1 MALLQPYKSP
11 SVTPERLAKL
21 RATLDRRQPDLTVLA
36 DYVHKPHNI
45 AAIIR
50 TCDAVGIGEVQLA
63 MRERDQH
70 RFRTKSGTALGSDR
84 WVDVSLH
91 DDIGDSVKT
100 LQGNGMQVV
109 AAHLSPRAVHYREV
123 DYTKPTALLLGAE
136 KHGVSDDIAELVDQP
151 IIIPMMGMVQ
161 SFNVSV
167 AAAII
172 LSEAQ
177 HQREK
182 AGLYD
187 SCRLDD
193 KNYTRT
199 LFCWAH
205 ARVADYCERHEIP
218 YPDMDDDGNLDPE
231 FLERYRQKD

>member
-1 MALLQPYKSP
+1 M
-11 SVTPERLAKL
+11 TPERLAKL

-45 AAIIR
+45 AAIVR

-63 MRERDQH
+63 MGERDQR
-70 RFRTKSGTALGSDR
+70 RFKTASGTALGSDR
-84 WVDVSLH
+84 WVDVSLR
-91 DDIGDSVKT
+91 DDIAGSVEA
-100 LQGNGMQVV
+100 LQAQGVQVV
-109 AAHLSPRAVHYREV
+109 AAHLDERAVPYREV
-123 DYTKPTALLLGAE
+123 DYTRPTALLLGAE
-136 KHGVSDDIAELVDQP
+136 KNGVSDAVAKQVDQP

-177 HQREK
+177 HQRAL

-187 SCRLDD
+187 HCRLERAQ
-193 KNYTRT
+193 YERT
-199 LFCWAH
+199 LFRWAH
-205 ARVADYCERHEIP
+205 PKVANYCDRHGVDYP
-218 YPDMDDDGNLDPE
+218 SMDEDGTLDPE
-231 FLERYRQKD
+231 FLARYRQ

>member
-1 MALLQPYKSP
+1 M
-11 SVTPERLAKL
+11 TPERLAKL

-36 DYVHKPHNI
+36 DYVHKPHNV

-63 MRERDQH
+63 MGDFDKK

-84 WVDVSLH
+84 WVNVTLKDS
-91 DDIGDSVKT
+91 IGDSVKA
-100 LQGNGMQVV
+100 LQADGVQVV
-109 AAHLSPRAVHYREV
+109 AAHLSDRAVSYREV

-136 KHGVSDDIAELVDQP
+136 KDGVSDEIAELVDQP

-177 HQREK
+177 HQRDK

-187 SCRLDD
+187 SCRLDKETYD
-193 KNYTRT
+193 TT

-205 ARVADYCERHEIP
+205 ARVADYCNRHELD
-218 YPDMDDDGNLDPE
+218 YPSMDEDGNLDPE
-231 FLERYRQKD
+231 FLARYRQ

>member
-1 MALLQPYKSP
+1 
-11 SVTPERLAKL
+11 VTPERLAKL
-21 RATLDRRQPDLTVLA
+21 RATLDRRQPDLSVLA

-50 TCDAVGIGEVQLA
+50 TCDAVGIGNVQLA
-63 MRERDQH
+63 MGDRDKQ
-70 RFRTKSGTALGSDR
+70 RFKTASGTALGSDR
-84 WVDVSLH
+84 WVDVQLH
-91 DDIGDSVKT
+91 DDIASTVDSMQA
-100 LQGNGMQVV
+100 QGVQVV
-109 AAHLSPRAVHYREV
+109 AAHLSPKAVSYREV

-136 KHGVSDDIAELVDQP
+136 KNGVSDVIAEQVDQP

-182 AGLYD
+182 AGMYD
-187 SCRLDD
+187 ARSLDQKTFD
-193 KNYTRT
+193 TT
-199 LFCWAH
+199 LFCWANP
-205 ARVADYCERHEIP
+205 RVADYCDRKGIP
-218 YPDMDDDGNLDPE
+218 YPTMDEDGNIDPA
-231 FLERYRQKD
+231 FLQSYRQQH

>member
-1 MALLQPYKSP
+1 M
-11 SVTPERLAKL
+11 TPERLAKL

-50 TCDAVGIGEVQLA
+50 TCDAVGIGQVQLA
-63 MRERDQH
+63 MGERDKK
-70 RFRTKSGTALGSDR
+70 RFKTASGTALGSDR
-84 WVDVSLH
+84 WVDVSLQ
-91 DDIGDSVKT
+91 DDIADSVNE
-100 LQGNGMQVV
+100 LQAQGVQVV
-109 AAHLSPRAVHYREV
+109 AAHLSPRAVHYRDV
-123 DYTKPTALLLGAE
+123 DYTQPTALLLGAE
-136 KHGVSDDIAELVDQP
+136 KNGVSESIAAQVDQP

-177 HQREK
+177 HQRER
-182 AGLYD
+182 AGLYQHR
-187 SCRLDD
+187 RLDD
-193 KNYTRT
+193 AHYRTT

-205 ARVADYCERHEIP
+205 PKVAAYCDRNELA
-218 YPDMDDDGNLDPE
+218 YPTMDDDGNLDPE
-231 FLERYRQKD
+231 FLARYR

>member
-1 MALLQPYKSP
+1 M
-11 SVTPERLAKL
+11 TPERLAKL

-63 MRERDQH
+63 MGSRDQH
-70 RFRTKSGTALGSDR
+70 RFKKKSGTALGSER
-84 WVDVSLH
+84 WVNVKLQ
-91 DDIGDSVKT
+91 DDIADSVKA
-100 LQGNGMQVV
+100 LQAEGMQVV
-109 AAHLSPRAVHYREV
+109 AAHLSPKAIHYREV
-123 DYTKPTALLLGAE
+123 DYSKPTALLLGAE
-136 KHGVSDDIAELVDQP
+136 KMGVSDAIAELVDQP
-151 IIIPMMGMVQ
+151 ITIPMMGMVQ

-182 AGLYD
+182 AGLYEQP
-187 SCRLDD
+187 RLDAEVY
-193 KNYTRT
+193 NVT
-199 LFCWAH
+199 LFRWAH
-205 ARVADYCERHEIP
+205 PRVAEYCDRHQIA
-218 YPDMDDDGNLDPE
+218 YPVMDDEGNLDPE
-231 FLERYRQKD
+231 FLARYR